1 MDIFIHLCSSVIKTK
16 ISRYFRNSFG
26 RAKWVPDTQQGCE
39 KLLLVILDISHPFWV
54 TGTHLTPPKVSL
66 KYLALLVLN
75 SGTKV
80 DEYIHFSRNDFLV
93 FTSVFHYLGGASSNV
108 A

>member
-16 ISRYFRNSFG
+16 RLRYFRKNFG

-75 SGTKV
+75 SETKM
-80 DEYIHFSRNDFLV
+80 DEYIHFSGEIFV
-93 FTSVFHYLGGASSNV
+93 GVY
-108 A
+108 